1 MPTARATA
9 LADAY
14 STLAAGADAV
24 YWNPA
29 GLTTAVSHE
38 FSTTLTVW
46 LFDTKQSAL
55 AYALPLGDFGTFG
68 LQLQFV
74 DYGDIEETR
83 ADHLQFVGSGG
94 DLRYNPGLTGNVFSP
109 SAYVVGLSYAR
120 ALTEQFSMGVTA
132 KFVSESLWEDATVV
146 IENEYGETET
156 VNTYARRFFFDFGM
170 RYNTGFRSIEIGIAV
185 QNLGAQVQFA
195 QEEYPAPLAFRLGT
209 AANILGP
216 TALLVTD
223 EANRLT
229 AAADIFQPND
239 YAQQMHLGLEYAFRE
254 VLALRTGYKLNYD
267 NDGWTFGGGV
277 ASDLAGVGV
286 VVDYSFGAMGDYLGN
301 VHRIS
306 LGVRLP

>member
-14 STLAAGADAV
+14 ATLASGADAV

-29 GLTTAVSHE
+29 GLTSARSHE
-38 FSTTLTVW
+38 LSTTLTVW

-55 AYALPLGDFGTFG
+55 AYALPLEDFGTFG
-68 LQLQFV
+68 VQLQFV

-94 DLRYNPGLTGNVFSP
+94 DLYYNPGLTGNVFSP

-120 ALTEQFSMGVTA
+120 QLTEQFSMGVTA
-132 KFVSESLWEDATVV
+132 KFVSESLWDQSTVV

-156 VNTYARRFFFDFGM
+156 VNTYARHFFFDFGM
-170 RYNTGFRSIEIGIAV
+170 RYNTGFRSIQIGIAV
-185 QNLGAQVQFA
+185 QNLGGQVQFA
-195 QEEYPAPLAFRLGT
+195 QEAYPAPLSFRLGT
-209 AANILGP
+209 AANLLGP
-216 TALLVTD
+216 TALFVTD
-223 EANRLT
+223 ESNRLT
-229 AAADIFQPND
+229 AAYDIFQPND
-239 YAQQMHLGLEYAFRE
+239 YAQQMHLGVEYAFRE

-267 NDGWTFGGGV
+267 HDGWTFGGGV
-277 ASDLAGVGV
+277 ATDLAGVDLA
-286 VVDYSFGAMGDYLGN
+286 VDYSFGAMGEYLGN

-306 LGVRLP
+306 LGVRFP